1 MRRTAPALIAHG
13 GAGARGARI
22 ERPERR
28 IALIAAVRAGARIL
42 RDGGAALDAVQAVV
56 VELENS
62 PLFNAGTG
70 SVLTTIGTVEMDAS
84 IMAME
89 PRALG
94 APPRITAGAVAAVTR
109 VKNPIVLARAV
120 MDHTPHVMMAGPGAH
135 RLARRLGIP
144 LCANEAL
151 ITPRARERW
160 IQRRSAAAIAGEHG
174 TVGAVAIDS
183 HGAIAAATST
193 GGVPGKIPGRVGDS
207 AVIGAGT
214 YVDAHGGASATG
226 HGESIIL
233 SALCREATTA
243 LSSGR
248 SPQAAARD
256 TISRLPGPMHSE
268 AGVIIV
274 DRRGRVG
281 FAHNAEMMQVAL
293 YQSSA
298 IRHFW
303 ADPVRPR
310 GRQ

>member
-1 MRRTAPALIAHG
+1 MRKIVPALIAHG
-13 GAGARGARI
+13 GAGARGVRI

-28 IALIAAVRAGARIL
+28 SALIAAVRAGARIL
-42 RDGGAALDAVQAVV
+42 RDGGGALDAVQAVV

-89 PRALG
+89 PRASG

-109 VKNPIVLARAV
+109 VKNPIVLARVV
-120 MDHTPHVMMAGPGAH
+120 MEHTPHVIMAGPGAH
-135 RLARRLGIP
+135 RLARRFGIP
-144 LCANEAL
+144 LCANETL
-151 ITPRARERW
+151 ITQRARERW
-160 IQRRSAAAIAGEHG
+160 IQRRNSAAIAGEHG

-183 HGAIAAATST
+183 RGAIAAATST

-243 LSSGR
+243 LASGR

-256 TISRLPGPMHSE
+256 TIGRLLGPMHSE

-274 DRRGRVG
+274 DRKGRVG

-310 GRQ
+310 DRQ